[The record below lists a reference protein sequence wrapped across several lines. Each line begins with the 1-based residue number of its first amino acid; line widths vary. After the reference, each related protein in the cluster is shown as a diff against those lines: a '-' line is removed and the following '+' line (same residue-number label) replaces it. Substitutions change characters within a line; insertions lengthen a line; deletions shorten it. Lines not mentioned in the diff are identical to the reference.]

1 MADVTRH
8 AERLVVS
15 GSVVAT
21 GTLTSAIWDVSR
33 GQIFNVA
40 LEALAGTS
48 PSVNIDVVFYTGA
61 QGGGKAY
68 TLSIATAVSSAPTTP
83 YAELDLDL
91 YVFKSAKIVIT
102 GTASNHATDTTCTC
116 ALMVY

>member
-21 GTLTSAIWDVSR
+21 GTLISNIWDMSR
-33 GQIFNVA
+33 GQIFTVV
-40 LEALAGTS
+40 LEALAGS
-48 PSVNIDVVFYTGA
+48 APEVNIDVVYYTGKA
-61 QGGGKAY
+61 GGGKAL
-68 TLSIATAVSSAPTTP
+68 TLSIATAVSAVPTTP
-83 YAELDLDL
+83 YAELDLDI
-91 YVFKSAKIVIT
+91 YVFKSAKLVIT

-116 ALMVY
+116 SLMVY